1 MASMFA
7 MRWVLVALSLVLS
20 IVLIARGD
28 VVIGVVLGV
37 MALVRMAMF
46 ARMQQRREQFRERRR
61 RGGPW
66 RNGR

>member
-1 MASMFA
+1 MFA

-28 VVIGVVLGV
+28 VVIGVVLGA
-37 MALVRMAMF
+37 MALVRLAMF

-61 RGGPW
+61 QGGPW